1 MTSAVDPGDGTVV
14 GVTLGHPDTAT
25 AEHWLASLD
34 PAPIHACTHLVSS
47 PRPHVAWSLEF
58 SGIVPAALGDSSAS
72 AAAAHGV
79 SGRAVIYP
87 GVDKLVGD
95 LTVASVL
102 ALSAIDAIEVL
113 GGGPADRD
121 TTLQTNN
128 FVRPVW
134 RDGRLILTVMP
145 AAGGK
150 LVPFENRHPTPC
162 CADHA

>member
-1 MTSAVDPGDGTVV
+1 MTTPVRPGGRQVV

-34 PAPIHACTHLVSS
+34 PAPLHACTHLMQS

-58 SGIVPAALGDSSAS
+58 AGAPPASLGDPSPA
-72 AAAAHGV
+72 AAAAHHV
-79 SGRAVIYP
+79 SGRAVRYP
-87 GVDKLVGD
+87 GVDELVGD
-95 LTVASVL
+95 LTVATVL
-102 ALSAIDAIEVL
+102 ATSAIDAIEIL
-113 GGGPADRD
+113 GGGTPAGD
-121 TTLQTNN
+121 TILRTND

-134 RDGRLILTVMP
+134 REGRLVLTVAP